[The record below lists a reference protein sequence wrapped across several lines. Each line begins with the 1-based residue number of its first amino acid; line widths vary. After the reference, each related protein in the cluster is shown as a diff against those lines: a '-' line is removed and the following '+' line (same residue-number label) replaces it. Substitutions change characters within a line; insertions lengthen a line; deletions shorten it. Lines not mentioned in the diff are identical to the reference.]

1 LSSATNS
8 PRAFTVDFFVGDGPV
23 LAFTSDTVQF
33 HNTPNDAGDQF
44 TKTMAVANEGG
55 GRLSRL
61 AIGTITYHPDDP
73 LKDWLSVSVVESAD
87 SVILEFLATYVNRT
101 DCRPFPR
108 PLSRLADRLCSA
120 EFPVI
125 SAVAANSPQVVTVL
139 LTFDNEPTI
148 FLSPKGVNFVADE
161 GGENPPSQDV
171 ELSATGVLDDPPL
184 TNYQVGSPLDPGG
197 NPVNWLSAS
206 VVGSTVTLAAD
217 PTGLLRGLYDAGVEV
232 THPQVLSRGS
242 FVDVQPDTI
251 RVTLTVEP
259 PPRVQ
264 PFIVLSTD
272 NVTITPTTAA
282 FIEIT
287 NGGDG
292 LLTGLT
298 VSSEATWLL
307 AFLDSNSATSTA
319 AATLSVSVH
328 PTNRPATGTT
338 AQLTIEADGAA
349 PVTVQVT
356 FQG

>member
-1 LSSATNS
+1 
-8 PRAFTVDFFVGDGPV
+8 V

-148 FLSPKGVNFVADE
+148 FLSPKGMNFVAD
-161 GGENPPSQDV
+161 
-171 ELSATGVLDDPPL
+171 A
-184 TNYQVGSPLDPGG
+184 
-197 NPVNWLSAS
+197 
-206 VVGSTVTLAAD
+206 
-217 PTGLLRGLYDAGVEV
+217 
-232 THPQVLSRGS
+232 
-242 FVDVQPDTI
+242 
-251 RVTLTVEP
+251 
-259 PPRVQ
+259 PRARMW
-264 PFIVLSTD
+264 S
-272 NVTITPTTAA
+272 
-282 FIEIT
+282 
-287 NGGDG
+287 
-292 LLTGLT
+292 
-298 VSSEATWLL
+298 
-307 AFLDSNSATSTA
+307 
-319 AATLSVSVH
+319 
-328 PTNRPATGTT
+328 
-338 AQLTIEADGAA
+338 
-349 PVTVQVT
+349 
-356 FQG
+356 